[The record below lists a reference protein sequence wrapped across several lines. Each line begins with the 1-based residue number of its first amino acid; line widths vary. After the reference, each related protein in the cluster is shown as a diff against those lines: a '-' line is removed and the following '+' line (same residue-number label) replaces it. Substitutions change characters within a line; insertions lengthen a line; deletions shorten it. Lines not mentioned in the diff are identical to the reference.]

1 MSGSAMINHDP
12 VMPAEVRGRL
22 ADNWRSQIAV
32 ADACS
37 PAWGALTRE
46 AAVAFSKSCHDED
59 ILVVLLQHILEVFD
73 ACGVDRLASK
83 TLVDALV
90 DMDDAGWS
98 EWRGLRDDQ
107 QPRQLSQGE
116 LARLLAPFCIR
127 PRSIW
132 PRLRRQDNGKSS
144 KGYFRWQFE
153 AAWRAYCGG
162 NHGISVQVS
171 DIARLCQHARA
182 PAGPRGQ

>member
-1 MSGSAMINHDP
+1 MPYSQLDCFQFPRSGDARRSA
-12 VMPAEVRGRL
+12 RL
-22 ADNWRSQIAV
+22 ADNWRSLIAV

-90 DMDDAGWS
+90 DMDDEIG
-98 EWRGLRDDQ
+98 
-107 QPRQLSQGE
+107 
-116 LARLLAPFCIR
+116 
-127 PRSIW
+127 
-132 PRLRRQDNGKSS
+132 
-144 KGYFRWQFE
+144 
-153 AAWRAYCGG
+153 RA
-162 NHGISVQVS
+162 HV
-171 DIARLCQHARA
+171 
-182 PAGPRGQ
+182 